1 MISVH
6 YYDPYNFTLDENM
19 ATAKTQWGKYAVE
32 NYDNWG
38 QEDYVDSTMKKL
50 NDAFVSKGYP
60 VIIGEMGVQNKEHVS
75 DTFGGFRCYWMEY
88 VVKAAKDNG
97 CIPVY
102 WDNGWNGDKG
112 FGVINRSTREI
123 TQPDLIAAMM
133 RAINSDG
140 NYEIAAPKGFEK

>member
-1 MISVH
+1 MLPVRSQCPLPVSQTEIPGLPYS
-6 YYDPYNFTLDENM
+6 DPHAAWADGT
-19 ATAKTQWGKYAVE
+19 YA
-32 NYDNWG
+32 
-38 QEDYVDSTMKKL
+38 S
-50 NDAFVSKGYP
+50 
-60 VIIGEMGVQNKEHVS
+60 
-75 DTFGGFRCYWMEY
+75 
-88 VVKAAKDNG
+88 AAKDNG

-140 NYEIAAPKGFEK
+140 DYEIAAPKGFEK

>member
-1 MISVH
+1 M
-6 YYDPYNFTLDENM
+6 
-19 ATAKTQWGKYAVE
+19 
-32 NYDNWG
+32 NWG

-133 RAINSDG
+133 KAINSDG
-140 NYEIAAPKGFEK
+140 DYEIAAPKGFEK